1 MVMATAGGR
10 DRSRTRRMLGNRHAI
25 AVRTLHRRE
34 EPLGFI
40 EQGGRSLYPSLA
52 QKVTNL
58 EVLRV
63 LLSIGPSETM
73 HFQVWHDKAANA
85 PNITDGNL
93 SFPNLNNGLDPNTG
107 ANPVGTGAAV
117 PPPTCS
123 KPT

>member
-1 MVMATAGGR
+1 M
-10 DRSRTRRMLGNRHAI
+10 
-25 AVRTLHRRE
+25 
-34 EPLGFI
+34 
-40 EQGGRSLYPSLA
+40 YPSLA

-73 HFQVWHDKAANA
+73 HFQVSHDKAANA

-93 SFPNLNNGLDPNTG
+93 SFPNLNNGLDPNAG
-107 ANPVGTGAAV
+107 ANTVGTGSARQ
-117 PPPTCS
+117 PFPRPTCS